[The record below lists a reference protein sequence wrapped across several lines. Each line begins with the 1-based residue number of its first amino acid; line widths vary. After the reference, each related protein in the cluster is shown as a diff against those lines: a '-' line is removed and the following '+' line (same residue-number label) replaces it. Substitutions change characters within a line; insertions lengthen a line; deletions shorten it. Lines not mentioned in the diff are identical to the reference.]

1 MPLVSEKVSAAT
13 ETLRKIVLGNFA
25 ASPGRVDGTWPKKQR
40 SEIAPQHP
48 PALARLCYECAN
60 SMHRTICYESRSHL
74 RRNATNWFRPVHGD
88 LAGFRER
95 CTDHLGT
102 ALCGR
107 LACRHSNA
115 RSTGPCP
122 SQYSHA
128 SVQKYL
134 REALRIIRAATDIS
148 GDVPKA
154 LYWYRNEPLPIFDY
168 KTAEQLVSEGRA
180 DDLLRYVVAL
190 DAGVAG

>member
-13 ETLRKIVLGNFA
+13 ETLRKIVLGIFA
-25 ASPGRVDGTWPKKQR
+25 APLGRVDGTWPKKQR
-40 SEIAPQHP
+40 SE
-48 PALARLCYECAN
+48 
-60 SMHRTICYESRSHL
+60 
-74 RRNATNWFRPVHGD
+74 
-88 LAGFRER
+88 
-95 CTDHLGT
+95 
-102 ALCGR
+102 
-107 LACRHSNA
+107 
-115 RSTGPCP
+115 
-122 SQYSHA
+122 

-168 KTAEQLVSEGRA
+168 TTAEQLVSEGRA